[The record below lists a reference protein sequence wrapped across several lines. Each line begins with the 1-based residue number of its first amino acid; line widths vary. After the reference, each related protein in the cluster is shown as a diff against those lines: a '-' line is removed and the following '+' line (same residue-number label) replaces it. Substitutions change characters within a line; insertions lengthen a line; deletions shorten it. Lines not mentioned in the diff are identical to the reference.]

1 MWPTGSSARFTKGME
16 DSKQLRPST
25 ENEWPPDTEHSDNSA
40 PQTTPRRRMPAKTD
54 VKFPAFMSPE
64 EIDEVLFT
72 EEMLKE
78 RVAELGREISNS
90 YTAPAKPAHILKS
103 TLYSVFI

>member
-1 MWPTGSSARFTKGME
+1 
-16 DSKQLRPST
+16 
-25 ENEWPPDTEHSDNSA
+25 
-40 PQTTPRRRMPAKTD
+40 
-54 VKFPAFMSPE
+54 
-64 EIDEVLFT
+64 VLFT
-72 EEMLKE
+72 EEMLKK

>member
-1 MWPTGSSARFTKGME
+1 ME

-64 EIDEVLFT
+64 ELDEVMFT
-72 EEMLKE
+72 EEMLKK
-78 RVAELGREISNS
+78 RVAELGKEISDS
-90 YTAPAKPAHILKS
+90 YRTSAKPAHILKS
-103 TLYSVFI
+103 ESALYSVFI

>member
-1 MWPTGSSARFTKGME
+1 ME
-16 DSKQLRPST
+16 DGKQLRPST

-54 VKFPAFMSPE
+54 VNFPAFMSPE

-72 EEMLKE
+72 EEMLKK